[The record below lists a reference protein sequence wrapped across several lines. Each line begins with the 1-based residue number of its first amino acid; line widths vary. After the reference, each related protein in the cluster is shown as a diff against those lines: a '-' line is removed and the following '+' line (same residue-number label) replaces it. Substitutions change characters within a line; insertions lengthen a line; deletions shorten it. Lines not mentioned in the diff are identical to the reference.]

1 MCRVFGPRQ
10 GNRHEDISDDHNRL
24 SQHEFQIVTQH
35 KIDNF
40 IRFEETTTNGG
51 DWHQLIESIYLIE

>member
-51 DWHQLIESIYLIE
+51 DWHQLI